1 MSKSAVAA
9 GLIGGRV
16 GNKGGVGI
24 SLKLA
29 GTTFLFLNAHLAG
42 AALYSNNAICLMYT
56 IGSSRRQ
63 NKSSGG
69 EPREDQGS
77 LGAIDH
83 ICVLIYNSQAELDV
97 DTFLSNDDSRM
108 MAEG

>member
-29 GTTFLFLNAHLAG
+29 GTTFLFINAHLAG
-42 AALYSNNAICLMYT
+42 ATLAFKSCYLSNIHC
-56 IGSSRRQ
+56 SSRRQ

-69 EPREDQGS
+69 QPREDQGS
-77 LGAIDH
+77 LCAIDY
-83 ICVLIYNSQAELDV
+83 ICVLIHDFTGRA
-97 DTFLSNDDSRM
+97 
-108 MAEG
+108 

>member
-42 AALYSNNAICLMYT
+42 ATLHSSRAICLIYT
-56 IGSSRRQ
+56 VGSSRRQ

-77 LGAIDH
+77 LGPIDH
-83 ICVLIYNSQAELDV
+83 ICVLIDVSQAELDV
-97 DTFLSNDDSRM
+97 DTFLSHDDSRIT
-108 MAEG
+108 AEG

>member
-42 AALYSNNAICLMYT
+42 ATAFKLCY
-56 IGSSRRQ
+56 
-63 NKSSGG
+63 
-69 EPREDQGS
+69 
-77 LGAIDH
+77 
-83 ICVLIYNSQAELDV
+83 
-97 DTFLSNDDSRM
+97 LSNIPCCQLTK
-108 MAEG
+108 AK

>member
-1 MSKSAVAA
+1 MSKSVVAA

-42 AALYSNNAICLMYT
+42 ATLYLNHT
-56 IGSSRRQ
+56 IF
-63 NKSSGG
+63 
-69 EPREDQGS
+69 
-77 LGAIDH
+77 
-83 ICVLIYNSQAELDV
+83 LIYLHCWQLMKEK
-97 DTFLSNDDSRM
+97 
-108 MAEG
+108 